1 MKWVGGP
8 SAAVYVMRCL
18 GIIAVIIA
26 VLAISWVFQE
36 SRAQAAAAPA
46 STPGYVTRGDQVESR
61 FRYYRERLERFHDR
75 LAERIKEFGLDLL
88 PKLKAAAPQ
97 PIPHGYQI
105 LPRFA
110 ADKASPA
117 KQPRATSTGFSWPRT
132 DQLLDQ
138 GFKVLAGLEGQLEEI
153 SARPGQE
160 RRAAYEKLID
170 DFRRLSD
177 GRKLIDANI
186 QYNRLWQFNIAT
198 YKPAYDRQ
206 TRLHN
211 AVIERQAILDA
222 VDAREDTAF
231 YAALSGIKGI
241 DPAKDRKVLET
252 DLREREKSLAAEI
265 DGATGV
271 LSIPVFV
278 RVDHQ
283 QSNLRIIR
291 VPFYTDIEDFEFLGA
306 FKDAVEK
313 TWRVS
318 DGENEFRVEIAIANI
333 SSDRLYH
340 PGAPPRK
347 GDHLDVSR
355 HIALFPTD
363 GATLTTGAVTTHV
376 LGHAI
381 VFGPQD
387 IAPHVLA
394 HEFGHIL
401 GFRDLYFRGY
411 EELGGDGYLLMEAI
425 ADPNDIMGAPG
436 YGPVL
441 RRHFE
446 KIIERS
452 TGKK

>member
-1 MKWVGGP
+1 
-8 SAAVYVMRCL
+8 MRCL

-26 VLAISWVFQE
+26 VLAISRVFQE
-36 SRAQAAAAPA
+36 SRARAAAAPA
-46 STPGYVTRGDQVESR
+46 SSPGYVTRGDQVESR
-61 FRYYRERLERFHDR
+61 YRAYRERLERIHDR
-75 LAERIKEFGLDLL
+75 LAERVKEFGLELSG
-88 PKLKAAAPQ
+88 KLKAAAPQ

-110 ADKASPA
+110 ADMAPPA
-117 KQPRATSTGFSWPRT
+117 KKPRATSTGFSWPRT
-132 DQLLDQ
+132 ERLIEQ
-138 GFKVLAGLEGQLEEI
+138 GYKVLIGLEAQLEEI
-153 SARPGQE
+153 AGRPGAK

-211 AVIERQAILDA
+211 AVIERQAIFDA
-222 VDAREDTAF
+222 LGAGDGASFRR
-231 YAALSGIKGI
+231 ALTGIHGI
-241 DPAKDRKVLET
+241 DSAKERKLLES
-252 DLREREKSLAAEI
+252 DLRERDKKLAAEI
-265 DGATGV
+265 DAAAGAF
-271 LSIPVFV
+271 SAPDFV
-278 RVDHQ
+278 RVEHRQ
-283 QSNLRIIR
+283 PHLWIIR
-291 VPFYTDIEDFEFLGA
+291 VPLYTDIEDLEFVSA

-313 TWRVS
+313 TWRVR
-318 DGENEFRVEIAIANI
+318 DREDEFGVEIAVAAI
-333 SSDRLYH
+333 SSDRLHH

-355 HIALFPTD
+355 HIALFPAD

-376 LGHAI
+376 LGRAI
-381 VFGPQD
+381 VLGPHD

-401 GFRDLYFRGY
+401 GFRDFYFRGY
-411 EELGGDGYLLMEAI
+411 EDLGGDGYLVMEAI

-446 KIIERS
+446 KIIQSS
-452 TGKK
+452 TGRELSR